1 MPVALGTRIGSF
13 EILAP
18 LGSGGMGEVNRACD
32 TKLKREIALKV
43 LPETFAS
50 DPERMARFQREAEV
64 LAALNHPNIAQIYGV
79 EERAL
84 VMELVEGETL
94 KGPLP
99 LETALSYAQQI
110 AAALE
115 AAHAK
120 GIVHRDL
127 KPANVKVTPGGVVK
141 ILDFGLAQLSRDRE
155 EAESDS
161 SNSPTFTM
169 SATGAGMILGTAAYM
184 SPEQARGKPVDKR
197 ADIWAFGVVLYEML
211 TGQRLFK
218 GETITDVLAAVV
230 KEEPD
235 LTRVPYKVRRLLD
248 SCLQKEPG
256 KRLQAIGDYRWLFE
270 ETPQSGSLRHSAR
283 PWKILAAIL
292 AVVAVVLGTTYFLRP
307 TEQPRAVKL
316 SLLPPE
322 NTIFGLD
329 LPAISPDGRRLAYAA
344 TTGQE
349 RKLWIRDLDSLAAR
363 PLVGTERAS
372 YPFWSPDSR
381 FIGFFTLG
389 KLKSIDVTSG
399 AVLTLCDAG
408 NARGGSW
415 TQNGAIVFAPDTRGV
430 LLRVPATGGAVT
442 PASRLDQSLGE
453 VSHRF
458 PWFLPDGHHFLY
470 TATSANLEKA
480 TIYLADLESKERR
493 PVLEAASNVVYT
505 PPGYLLFVRD
515 RTLMAQPFNAGQG
528 KTTGDSVAVA
538 EQIGF
543 LRVQVQGQF
552 SASQN
557 GVLVYASDVGGQNGQ
572 LTWFDRSGNSAGR
585 IGAPGLLS
593 RPAISPDGNTVAVD
607 RLDQQ
612 TSLADIWLYDL
623 RRDTGT
629 RFTFNSRSNDIPV
642 WSPDGS
648 HIAFRST
655 LGAGASL
662 YQKATSGMATEEAL
676 DKAEG
681 SKTLLDWSQD
691 GRYLIEGVTD
701 PKTKMD
707 IWVLPLFGDRKP
719 FPYLQTEFNE
729 SYGRLSP
736 NGQWLAYISDETK
749 RAEIY
754 VQTFP
759 TPGGKWQISTNG
771 GFYPVWGR
779 DGKELFYMGADQKLM
794 AVEVMA
800 GNKFQ
805 AGVPRPLFA
814 MRRAILGGGRG
825 AWFDVS
831 KDGRFLMPVPVENA
845 VPAPMTVVVNWT
857 AELKK

>member
-18 LGSGGMGEVNRACD
+18 LGSGGMGEVYRARD

-99 LETALSYAQQI
+99 LETLSYAQQI

-127 KPANVKVTPGGVVK
+127 KPANVKVTPEGVVK
-141 ILDFGLAQLSRDRE
+141 VLDFGLAQLSRDRK
-155 EAESDS
+155 EAESDP

-169 SATGAGMILGTAAYM
+169 SATGAGMILGTVAYM

-218 GETITDVLAAVV
+218 GETVTDVLAAVV

-235 LTRVPYKVRRLLD
+235 LARVPANVRRLLQ
-248 SCLQKEPG
+248 SCLQKDPTQ
-256 KRLQAIGDYRWLFE
+256 RLQAVGDFKWLLE
-270 ETPQSGSLRHSAR
+270 EPPQAMPPAKNSL
-283 PWKILAAIL
+283 PWKIVAAVFAI
-292 AVVAVVLGTTYFLRP
+292 VALVLGTAYLRRP

-316 SLLPPE
+316 SVLPPE
-322 NTIFGLD
+322 NTIFGND
-329 LPAISPDGRRLAYAA
+329 LPAISPDGRHLVFAA
-344 TTGQE
+344 VTGQG
-349 RKLWIRDLDSLAAR
+349 RKLWIRDLDSLAVR
-363 PLVGTERAS
+363 PIPGTEGGS
-372 YPFWSPDSR
+372 YPFWSPDNR
-381 FIGFFTLG
+381 FIGFFARG
-389 KLKSIDVTSG
+389 KLNRIDPTGG
-399 AVLTLCDAG
+399 AVMTLCSAPQG
-408 NARGGSW
+408 RGGSW
-415 TQNGAIVFAPDTRGV
+415 SQSGIIVFTPDLRGG
-430 LLRVPATGGAVT
+430 LLRVPAAGGAVT
-442 PASRLDQSLGE
+442 PVTVPDQASGE
-453 VSHRF
+453 ISHRF
-458 PWFLPDGHHFLY
+458 PWFLPDGRHFLY
-470 TATSANLEKA
+470 TAGTTNFENA
-480 TIYLADLESKERR
+480 TIYVADLDSNKRR
-493 PVLEAASNVVYT
+493 AVLEAHSNVVYT
-505 PPGYLLFVRD
+505 APGYLLFVHD
-515 RTLMAQPFNAGQG
+515 RTLMAQPFDAGGG
-528 KTTGDSVAVA
+528 KTIGEAVAVA
-538 EQIGF
+538 EQIGY
-543 LRVQVQGQF
+543 RPVQVQGQF

-557 GVLVYASDVGGQNGQ
+557 GVLVYASDVGGQDGQ
-572 LTWFDRSGNSAGR
+572 LSWFDRSGNSVGR

-623 RRDTGT
+623 RRDTAT
-629 RFTFNSRSNDIPV
+629 RFTFNSRSNEGPV

-655 LGAGASL
+655 LGAAAHL
-662 YQKATSGMATEEAL
+662 YQRATSGMATDEAL
-676 DKAEG
+676 DKTESNKLA
-681 SKTLLDWSQD
+681 LDWSQD
-691 GRYLIEGVTD
+691 GRYIFETIRD
-701 PKTKMD
+701 PKTKWD

-719 FPYLQTEFNE
+719 FPYVQTEFNE
-729 SYGRLSP
+729 MYARLSP
-736 NGQWLAYISDETK
+736 DGHWLAYSSDETK
-749 RAEIY
+749 RTEIY

-759 TPGGKWQISTNG
+759 TPGGKWQISING
-771 GFYPVWGR
+771 GLSPVWSR
-779 DGKELFYMGADQKLM
+779 DGKGLFYIGADQKLM
-794 AVEVMA
+794 AVKVTGGKKFEV
-800 GNKFQ
+800 GR
-805 AGVPRPLFA
+805 PRPLFA
-814 MRRAILGGGRG
+814 VHIATLGGGRG
-825 AWFDVS
+825 MWFDVS
-831 KDGRFLMPVPVENA
+831 KDGRFLMPIPVEDA
-845 VPAPMTVVVNWT
+845 APVPMTVVVNWT
-857 AELKK
+857 AGLKK